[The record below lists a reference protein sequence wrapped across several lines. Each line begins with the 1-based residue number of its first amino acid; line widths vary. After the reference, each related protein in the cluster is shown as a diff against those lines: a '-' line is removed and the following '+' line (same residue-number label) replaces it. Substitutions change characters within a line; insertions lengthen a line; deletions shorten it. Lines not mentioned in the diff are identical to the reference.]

1 MGNGN
6 KLQCENSLGY
16 SWKYFGIVILIY
28 YFYYYYYHFY
38 EVLPSPWAPYT
49 QKNIFMEHEWL
60 RCQLNL
66 LCLTVSMTLSL
77 LQCHILNCDSNHLD
91 EEQSSS
97 CHCIQLHWWVSAHTC
112 SRHRIQ
118 IWGATSNLGMPTYMV
133 LSWDPITVVGMVYL
147 PLLLLNCSTLFFFFL
162 LTLSTLLRNDKKN
175 IYKKRIRR

>member
-97 CHCIQLHWWVSAHTC
+97 CHCIQLHWWVSAHMCLQT
-112 SRHRIQ
+112 Q
-118 IWGATSNLGMPTYMV
+118 DSNLGSHIKSGNAHIYGVELGPHHCGGNG
-133 LSWDPITVVGMVYL
+133 LSATAP
-147 PLLLLNCSTLFFFFL
+147 S
-162 LTLSTLLRNDKKN
+162 
-175 IYKKRIRR
+175 